1 MLDGRFGGMQGAH
14 AMIRTVTVSD
24 AVMNDPDMGGSRRKP
39 PKRPSEISISVQA
52 CLCLPIVHLLCIV
65 DEWQLK
71 SKVLRDLH
79 LVGPA
84 NPPCRG
90 CWDNSH
96 EPARSRRDGEE
107 SLFVSKCKSP
117 NGVV

>member
-14 AMIRTVTVSD
+14 AMIRTVSMSD

-79 LVGPA
+79 LVDPQTPRA
-84 NPPCRG
+84 G
-90 CWDNSH
+90 CWEAST
-96 EPARSRRDGEE
+96 EPS
-107 SLFVSKCKSP
+107 
-117 NGVV
+117 